1 MDKGALAGAKVT
13 AAAIVECLKSPAI
26 VGEAKRTFKDEIGGV
41 EYRPLLPSDHKPP
54 IDLNRATM
62 EKYRPLM
69 EKHYLV
75 ERPVLS

>member
-1 MDKGALAGAKVT
+1 VM

-26 VGEAKRTFKDEIGGV
+26 VAEAKRTFKDEIAGV
-41 EYRPLLPSDHKPP
+41 EYRPLLLSDQKPP

-62 EKYRPLM
+62 DKYRPLM

-75 ERPVLS
+75 ERPVFS